1 MSAELSTQRQPRVLI
16 TGAAQ
21 GMGRAMARAF
31 AADGYR
37 LVLSDLDAAR
47 LAEVL
52 AEVTALGVE
61 AKGLAWDVAD
71 IPRIPERLAAAAE
84 PFAGL
89 DVLVNNAGVLRLPET
104 GPGFSPEADWDF
116 TMGINCKAVHFIC
129 QAAGAVLADGGC
141 IVNMASDAGMRAA
154 AGPYGI
160 SKWGVV
166 GITKGFAERY
176 APRLRV
182 NAIAPGPVATA
193 MMRRRE
199 GETVE
204 KADLPL
210 GRFCYPEEIADV
222 ALALA
227 GPRLRAVTGQTIVV
241 NSANT

>member
-1 MSAELSTQRQPRVLI
+1 MSADRPRVLI

-21 GMGRAMARAF
+21 GMARAF
-31 AADGYR
+31 AGAGYR
-37 LVLSDLDAAR
+37 LVLRDLDEAR
-47 LAEVL
+47 LGAVL
-52 AEVTALGVE
+52 AEVEALGAE
-61 AKGLAWDVAD
+61 AAGLAWDVAD
-71 IPRIPERLAAAAE
+71 IAGIPERFAAAAAA
-84 PFAGL
+84 FAGL

-104 GPGFSPEADWDF
+104 APGHSPEADWDF

-129 QAAGAVLADGGC
+129 RAAGEVLVDGGC

-154 AGPYGI
+154 AWPYGV
-160 SKWGVV
+160 SKWGVI

-199 GETVE
+199 GEIVE

-210 GRFCYPEEIADV
+210 GRYCYPEEIADV
-222 ALALA
+222 
-227 GPRLRAVTGQTIVV
+227 P
-241 NSANT
+241 